1 MKKVLAWLF
10 LFLIHLD
17 LAGQNINTTLGNIS
31 NVCVGDTVLVP
42 VSITMGSGIS
52 TSTISMAID
61 YDTTKLR
68 CISSVSSL
76 NSNIAVGFLSNCG
89 LFSNLTPGIG
99 IFSPTTR
106 RQFRAAWFALSPVAF
121 NGLMFNLRFIVR
133 SSFGGA
139 TPISWDVRTAGNCEY
154 ADELADV
161 IPNCTFV
168 NGSVS
173 MGATSSVLITA
184 QPSGI
189 TNLTAGSNTVFTV
202 SASGTPSP
210 TYQWQELTI
219 GGNWSNLSNGGVYGG
234 VTTASLTITGATI
247 SMNGNQY
254 RVVVSNGCGGASIS
268 SVLNLSVIQG
278 FNIGQVNICLGDT
291 VMVPLTHSPL
301 SGVANASLRLTY
313 NPDSLTYLGFQSL
326 NSAFSGMTI
335 VGGSGSILM
344 DWNTSSNQIIPM
356 GNLVQLRFLVNGSS
370 NLTWDTTQFPCEVS
384 DLNFNV
390 VPLTYGSGS
399 IVQNTKK
406 LTWNRTICQGQ
417 AIVLGTQSY
426 SSSGTFQGRL
436 FGFGGACDT
445 LITLNLSVIPRQVSL
460 PPVTTCANQPYA
472 FNGLLLSAS
481 GTYYDTLTN
490 SLGCDSILQLN
501 LTALPSYNQI
511 QNIVICSGTT
521 YLFGGQN
528 LSSSGTY
535 SHTYSTIGGCDS
547 IVQLNLS
554 VAGTVTISSA
564 NNLNGFCPGGSLRIG
579 LANPIPNST
588 YQWIKDSSVINSA
601 SADTLL
607 VAQTGVYQLIVHVTP
622 TCSVVSNILS
632 ISVLNCNQI
641 SGNLKYDNNSQ
652 TALVGVPVHL
662 RTLLGN
668 IVSSD
673 TTDSLGSYDMR
684 GYNNGTYVL
693 DAQVNYSPGG
703 INSTDALQVTRYFT
717 SLTTFTS
724 LRIKAGDVN
733 GNNISNSAD
742 ALLINRRITGLLP
755 AFSVGAFV
763 NNLPSVNATGNP
775 IVGNLRVL
783 SAGDVNGTYNPLP
796 SAPTI
801 VLDTVYG
808 NGNVGTA
815 VVRFTNPGSGVFERG
830 IVWSS
835 SPNPTVTSSKSV
847 AGKGGF
853 GFTHSFG
860 TIDPNNIQYARA
872 YARTSA
878 GVFYSPER
886 SFTSV
891 PWVRCPGTP
900 SVTDI
905 DGNLYQTV
913 QIGNQCWTQ
922 SNLKVSK
929 FRDGGNIPNITGEI
943 QWEQTHT
950 SSMGGWCNYNND
962 SSNGVTYGKLYNW
975 YAVSDSRGLCP
986 TGWHVPSDEEWTI
999 LTTYLGGTSV
1009 AGGEMK
1015 STTGWIFGGNGTNT
1029 SGFSALPGGIRSGG
1043 SGLFTTL
1050 GNHGD
1055 WWSSTSPCWNCHPW
1069 VYRLENYSAAVTRY
1083 GDTHRSGFSIRCL
1096 KDVVPTVSTTAVSV
1110 INTTSATTGG
1120 DVTQDGGAPVTMRG
1134 VVYGT
1139 SSSPLTSGS
1148 ITNDGSGTGVYTSTL
1163 VGLTP
1168 STTYYVRAYA
1178 TNPVG
1183 TAYGNEVTFTTQA
1196 IPAFTCGTSTVSDVD
1211 GNSYNSVQIGT
1222 QCWTQS
1228 NLKVSKYRNGD
1239 SIPTVYNDLDWASLT
1254 YGAFCILEN
1263 NPIYNGVYG
1272 KLYNH
1277 FAVMDVRGI
1286 CPTGWHVPSD
1296 FEWKILIRHLDASA
1310 DTMCNVNYG
1319 QACVPSTMA
1328 GGMLRNVA
1336 VSGNLGVSGWGQ
1348 PNAGATNSS
1357 GFDALPGGWR
1367 HNTNGAFIGTTDMAY
1382 WWSYKLIN
1390 APSILLM
1397 SNTASIYISQNEDYI
1412 LKTNGNY
1419 VRCLKD

>member
-1 MKKVLAWLF
+1 MKKVLIWLF

-17 LAGQNINTTLGNIS
+17 LAGQNINTTLGNIY

-52 TSTISMAID
+52 TTAISMAID

-68 CISSVSSL
+68 CISSVTSL

-89 LFSNLTPGIG
+89 LFSNLSPGIG

-139 TPISWDVRTAGNCEY
+139 TPISWDVLTAGNCEY
-154 ADELADV
+154 ADEFADV

-168 NGSVS
+168 NG
-173 MGATSSVLITA
+173 GATSSVLITA
-184 QPSGI
+184 QPTGI
-189 TNLTAGSNTVFTV
+189 TNLIAGSNTVFTV

-210 TYQWQELTI
+210 TYQWQELTV
-219 GGNWSNLSNGGVYGG
+219 GGTWSNLSNGGVYGG
-234 VTTASLTITGATI
+234 VTTASLTLTGVTI

-254 RVVVSNGCGGASIS
+254 RVVVSNGCGGLSIS

-278 FNIGQVNICLGDT
+278 FNIGQVNTCLGDT

-344 DWNTSSNQIIPM
+344 DWNNSSNQTIPM

-436 FGFGGACDT
+436 FGVGGACDT

-460 PPVTTCANQPYA
+460 PPVTTCTNQPYS

-481 GTYYDTLTN
+481 GTYYDTLSN

-501 LTALPSYNQI
+501 LTVLPSYNQI

-528 LSSSGTY
+528 LSSTGTY
-535 SHTYSTIGGCDS
+535 SHTYTTIGGCDS

-607 VAQTGVYQLIVHVTP
+607 IAQSGVYQLIVHVTP
-622 TCSVVSNILS
+622 TCSVVSNTLS

-673 TTDSLGSYDMR
+673 TTDSLGNYDMR

-717 SLTTFTS
+717 SLTTLTP

-796 SAPTI
+796 SAPTL

-835 SPNPTVTSSKSV
+835 SPNPTISSSRSV

-853 GFTHSFG
+853 GFSHSFG

-900 SVTDI
+900 SVTDV
-905 DGNLYQTV
+905 DGNIYHTV

-929 FRDGGNIPNITGEI
+929 FRDGGNILNITGEI

-1096 KDVVPTVSTTAVSV
+1096 KDVIPTISTTTVSNVTA
-1110 INTTSATTGG
+1110 TSATTGG
-1120 DVTQDGGAPVTMRG
+1120 DVTQDGGTPVTARG
-1134 VVYGT
+1134 VAYGT
-1139 SSSPLTSGS
+1139 SSSPTTSGS
-1148 ITNDGSGTGVYTSTL
+1148 ITNDGTGTGTYTSTL
-1163 VGLTP
+1163 TGLTP
-1168 STTYYVRAYA
+1168 LTTYYVRAYA
-1178 TNPVG
+1178 TNSVG
-1183 TAYGNEVTFTTQA
+1183 TAYDGNEVSFTTAPLSIGSSYAGGIVFDLDSSGQHGLVCA
-1196 IPAFTCGTSTVSDVD
+1196 PGNQGNYSWGCIGTDIPNTSTAVGTGLSNTNFITFVCTQRPIAASVCADLVLNGYSDWYLPSLSELQLMYSRLHLQGLGGFGGGLYWSSSQVD
-1211 GNSYNSVQIGT
+1211 LNEAWQMNFTGGI
-1222 QCWTQS
+1222 
-1228 NLKVSKYRNGD
+1228 
-1239 SIPTVYNDLDWASLT
+1239 VYN
-1254 YGAFCILEN
+1254 YVN
-1263 NPIYNGVYG
+1263 KNGSNQVR
-1272 KLYNH
+1272 
-1277 FAVMDVRGI
+1277 AVR
-1286 CPTGWHVPSD
+1286 S
-1296 FEWKILIRHLDASA
+1296 F
-1310 DTMCNVNYG
+1310 
-1319 QACVPSTMA
+1319 
-1328 GGMLRNVA
+1328 
-1336 VSGNLGVSGWGQ
+1336 
-1348 PNAGATNSS
+1348 
-1357 GFDALPGGWR
+1357 
-1367 HNTNGAFIGTTDMAY
+1367 
-1382 WWSYKLIN
+1382 
-1390 APSILLM
+1390 
-1397 SNTASIYISQNEDYI
+1397 
-1412 LKTNGNY
+1412 
-1419 VRCLKD
+1419 

>member
-17 LAGQNINTTLGNIS
+17 LAGQTINTTLGNIS

-52 TSTISMAID
+52 TAAISMAID

-68 CISSVSSL
+68 CIGSVTSL
-76 NSNIAVGFLSNCG
+76 NSNIATGFLSICG
-89 LFSNLTPGIG
+89 QYSNLTSGIG
-99 IFSPTTR
+99 IFSPSTR
-106 RQFRAAWFALSPVAF
+106 RQFRAAWFSLTPVAF
-121 NGLMFNLRFIVR
+121 NGLMFNIRFIVR
-133 SSFGGA
+133 SSFGGS
-139 TPISWDVRTAGNCEY
+139 TPISWDVRTPGNCEY
-154 ADELADV
+154 ADEFADV

-202 SASGTPSP
+202 NASGTPSP
-210 TYQWQELTI
+210 TYQWQELTV
-219 GGNWSNLSNGGVYGG
+219 GGTWSNLSNGGVYGG

-254 RVVVSNGCGGASIS
+254 RVVVSNGCGGLSIS
-268 SVLNLSVIQG
+268 SVLNLSVILQG
-278 FNIGQVNICLGDT
+278 FIIGQVNTCLGDT
-291 VMVPLTHSPL
+291 VTVPLTYSAL

-335 VGGSGSILM
+335 VGGSGSILL
-344 DWNTSSNQIIPM
+344 DWNTSSNQTIPM

-436 FGFGGACDT
+436 FGVGGACDT

-460 PPVTTCANQPYA
+460 PPVTTCTNQPYS

-481 GTYYDTLTN
+481 GTYYDTLSN

-501 LTALPSYNQI
+501 LTVLPSYNQI

-528 LSSSGTY
+528 LSSTGTY

-607 VAQTGVYQLIVHVTP
+607 VAQSGVYQLIVHVTP
-622 TCSVVSNILS
+622 TCSVVSNTLS

-673 TTDSLGSYDMR
+673 TTDSLGNYDMR

-717 SLTTFTS
+717 SLTTLTP

-835 SPNPTVTSSKSV
+835 SPNPTVSSSRSV

-853 GFTHSFG
+853 GFSHSFG

-929 FRDGGNIPNITGEI
+929 YRNGDSIPTGLNNSVWASTTNGAFAI
-943 QWEQTHT
+943 
-950 SSMGGWCNYNND
+950 YNND
-962 SSNGVTYGKLYNW
+962 LVNDGLYGRLYNH
-975 YAVSDSRGLCP
+975 YAVTDSRGLCP
-986 TGWHVPSDEEWTI
+986 TGWHVPTDGEWST
-999 LTTYLGGTSV
+999 LDNYLGGSQV
-1009 AGGEMK
+1009 AGGALK
-1015 STTGWIFGGNGTNT
+1015 SMVTLPSLGGWNLPNVGATNS
-1029 SGFSALPGGIRSGG
+1029 SGFTAVPGGVRLSTGDFIHIGYYGGLHSSPLLGTLTWTSYLYYNYGFITRGNYDQQSGV
-1043 SGLFTTL
+1043 S
-1050 GNHGD
+1050 
-1055 WWSSTSPCWNCHPW
+1055 
-1069 VYRLENYSAAVTRY
+1069 V
-1083 GDTHRSGFSIRCL
+1083 RCL
-1096 KDVVPTVSTTAVSV
+1096 KDIFPVVSTASASGITA
-1110 INTTSATTGG
+1110 TSATTGG
-1120 DVTQDGGAPVTMRG
+1120 DVSLDGGTPVTARG
-1134 VVYGT
+1134 VAYGT
-1139 SSSPLTSGS
+1139 SSSPTTSGS
-1148 ITNDGSGTGVYTSTL
+1148 ITNDGTGTGTYTSTL
-1163 VGLTP
+1163 TGLMP

-1178 TNPVG
+1178 TNSVG
-1183 TAYGNEVTFTTQA
+1183 TAYGNEVSFTTAPLSIGSSYAGGIVFDLDSTGQHGLVCAPSNQGNYEWGGCNGTA
-1196 IPAFTCGTSTVSDVD
+1196 IPNTST
-1211 GNSYNSVQIGT
+1211 
-1222 QCWTQS
+1222 
-1228 NLKVSKYRNGD
+1228 
-1239 SIPTVYNDLDWASLT
+1239 
-1254 YGAFCILEN
+1254 
-1263 NPIYNGVYG
+1263 
-1272 KLYNH
+1272 
-1277 FAVMDVRGI
+1277 AVG
-1286 CPTGWHVPSD
+1286 S
-1296 FEWKILIRHLDASA
+1296 
-1310 DTMCNVNYG
+1310 
-1319 QACVPSTMA
+1319 
-1328 GGMLRNVA
+1328 
-1336 VSGNLGVSGWGQ
+1336 
-1348 PNAGATNSS
+1348 GAT
-1357 GFDALPGGWR
+1357 
-1367 HNTNGAFIGTTDMAY
+1367 
-1382 WWSYKLIN
+1382 
-1390 APSILLM
+1390 
-1397 SNTASIYISQNEDYI
+1397 NTASILAGCGQRPIAASVCADLVLNGYSDWYLPSSGELQLMYNRLYLQGLGGFGGGWYWSSSQFNAFHAKYVDFA
-1412 LKTNGNY
+1412 NGNVY
-1419 VRCLKD
+1419 YYYKYYITQVRAVRAF

>member
-17 LAGQNINTTLGNIS
+17 LAGQNINTTLGTIS

-52 TSTISMAID
+52 TTAISMAID

-68 CISSVSSL
+68 CISTVSSL

-133 SSFGGA
+133 SSFVGS

-154 ADELADV
+154 ADEFADV

-173 MGATSSVLITA
+173 MGSHITA
-184 QPSGI
+184 QPIGN

-202 SASGTPSP
+202 SASGIPSP

-219 GGNWSNLSNGGVYGG
+219 GGNWSNLSNGGIYGG

-254 RVVVSNGCGGASIS
+254 RVIVSNGCGGPSIS

-278 FNIGQVNICLGDT
+278 FNIGQVNTCLGDT
-291 VMVPLTHSPL
+291 VTVSLTYSAL

-313 NPDSLTYLGFQSL
+313 NPDSLTYLGFQAL

-335 VGGSGSILM
+335 GGGSGSILM
-344 DWNTSSNQIIPM
+344 DWNTSTNQAIPM

-436 FGFGGACDT
+436 FGVGGACDT

-622 TCSVVSNILS
+622 TCSVVSNTLS

-673 TTDSLGSYDMR
+673 TTDSLGNYDMR

-717 SLTTFTS
+717 SLTTLTP

-835 SPNPTVTSSKSV
+835 SPNPTISSNKSV

-872 YARTSA
+872 YARTSV
-878 GVFYSPER
+878 GVYYSPER
-886 SFTSV
+886 SFT
-891 PWVRCPGTP
+891 PIPGLRCPGTP

-905 DGNLYQTV
+905 DGNLYHTV

-922 SNLKVSK
+922 GNLKVSK
-929 FRDGGNIPNITGEI
+929 YRNGDAIPTYLIPNSWRNTNVGAYRYLFDDSTSIT
-943 QWEQTHT
+943 QTRF
-950 SSMGGWCNYNND
+950 GR
-962 SSNGVTYGKLYNW
+962 LYNHF
-975 YAVSDSRGLCP
+975 AVMDSRGLCP
-986 TGWHVPSDEEWTI
+986 TGWHVPSDSEWTV
-999 LTTYLGGTSV
+999 LANFLGGSTI
-1009 AGGEMK
+1009 AGGALK
-1015 STTGWIFGGNGTNT
+1015 STEVQGVSPAGWISPNTGATNS
-1029 SGFSALPGGIRSGG
+1029 SGFSALPSHYLYF
-1043 SGLFTTL
+1043 S
-1050 GNHGD
+1050 GD
-1055 WWSSTSPCWNCHPW
+1055 WHGTAGSMCQWWTSTISGSWPWSRNLSFNSAVLDRWNNTNHP
-1069 VYRLENYSAAVTRY
+1069 TY
-1083 GDTHRSGFSIRCL
+1083 GNSIRCL
-1096 KDVVPTVSTTAVSV
+1096 KDVVPSVSTTAVSNV
-1110 INTTSATTGG
+1110 TATSATTGG
-1120 DVTQDGGAPVTMRG
+1120 DVSQDGGAPVTARG
-1134 VVYGT
+1134 VAYGT
-1139 SSSPLTSGS
+1139 SSSPSTSGS
-1148 ITNDGSGTGVYTSTL
+1148 ITNDGTGTGVFTSTL
-1163 VGLTP
+1163 TGLNP

-1178 TNPVG
+1178 TNSVG
-1183 TAYGNEVTFTTQA
+1183 TAYGNEVSFTTAPLSIGSSYAGGIVFDLDSSGQHGLVCA
-1196 IPAFTCGTSTVSDVD
+1196 PGNQGNYSWGCIGTDIPNTSTAV
-1211 GNSYNSVQIGT
+1211 GT
-1222 QCWTQS
+1222 GLS
-1228 NLKVSKYRNGD
+1228 
-1239 SIPTVYNDLDWASLT
+1239 
-1254 YGAFCILEN
+1254 
-1263 NPIYNGVYG
+1263 
-1272 KLYNH
+1272 
-1277 FAVMDVRGI
+1277 
-1286 CPTGWHVPSD
+1286 
-1296 FEWKILIRHLDASA
+1296 
-1310 DTMCNVNYG
+1310 
-1319 QACVPSTMA
+1319 
-1328 GGMLRNVA
+1328 
-1336 VSGNLGVSGWGQ
+1336 
-1348 PNAGATNSS
+1348 
-1357 GFDALPGGWR
+1357 
-1367 HNTNGAFIGTTDMAY
+1367 NTNFITFVCTQRPIAASVCADLVLNGYSDWYLPSLGELQLMYSRLHLQGLGGFGGGLY
-1382 WWSYKLIN
+1382 WSSSQLDLIEAWHMNFTGGIVYSYVNKN
-1390 APSILLM
+1390 G
-1397 SNTASIYISQNEDYI
+1397 SNQ
-1412 LKTNGNY
+1412 
-1419 VRCLKD
+1419 VRAVRSF

>member
-1 MKKVLAWLF
+1 MKKVLIWLF

-17 LAGQNINTTLGNIS
+17 LAGQNINTTLGTIS

-42 VSITMGSGIS
+42 VSITMGLGIS
-52 TSTISMAID
+52 VSAIGLSID

-76 NSNIAVGFLSNCG
+76 NSNIATGFLSNCG

-99 IFSPTTR
+99 IFSPSTR
-106 RQFRAAWFALSPVAF
+106 RQFRAAWFSLTPVAF
-121 NGLMFNLRFIVR
+121 NGLMFNIRFIVR
-133 SSFGGA
+133 SSFVGS

-154 ADELADV
+154 ADEFADV

-173 MGATSSVLITA
+173 MGSTSSVLITA
-184 QPSGI
+184 QPIGN

-202 SASGTPSP
+202 SASGIPSP

-219 GGNWSNLSNGGVYGG
+219 GGNWSNLSNGGIYGG

-247 SMNGNQY
+247 SMNGNQF
-254 RVVVSNGCGGASIS
+254 RVIVSNGCGGPSIS

-278 FNIGQVNICLGDT
+278 FNIGQVNTCLGDT

-344 DWNTSSNQIIPM
+344 DWNNSSNQTIPM
-356 GNLVQLRFLVNGSS
+356 GNLVQLKFLVNGSS

-436 FGFGGACDT
+436 FGVGGACDT

-501 LTALPSYNQI
+501 LTVLPSYNQI

-528 LSSSGTY
+528 LSSTGTY
-535 SHTYSTIGGCDS
+535 SHNYSTIGGCDS

-554 VAGTVTISSA
+554 VAGTVTISSG

-607 VAQTGVYQLIVHVTP
+607 VAQSGVYQLIVHVTP
-622 TCSVVSNILS
+622 TCSVVSNTLS

-673 TTDSLGSYDMR
+673 TTDSLGNYDMR

-717 SLTTFTS
+717 SLTTLTP

-763 NNLPSVNATGNP
+763 NNLPSVSATGNP

-796 SAPTI
+796 SAPTLA
-801 VLDTVYG
+801 LDTVYG

-835 SPNPTVTSSKSV
+835 SPNPTISSNKSV

-886 SFTSV
+886 SFT
-891 PWVRCPGTP
+891 PIPGLRCPGTP
-900 SVTDI
+900 SVMDI
-905 DGNLYQTV
+905 DGNLY
-913 QIGNQCWTQ
+913 
-922 SNLKVSK
+922 
-929 FRDGGNIPNITGEI
+929 
-943 QWEQTHT
+943 HT
-950 SSMGGWCNYNND
+950 
-962 SSNGVTYGKLYNW
+962 
-975 YAVSDSRGLCP
+975 
-986 TGWHVPSDEEWTI
+986 
-999 LTTYLGGTSV
+999 
-1009 AGGEMK
+1009 
-1015 STTGWIFGGNGTNT
+1015 
-1029 SGFSALPGGIRSGG
+1029 
-1043 SGLFTTL
+1043 
-1050 GNHGD
+1050 
-1055 WWSSTSPCWNCHPW
+1055 
-1069 VYRLENYSAAVTRY
+1069 
-1083 GDTHRSGFSIRCL
+1083 
-1096 KDVVPTVSTTAVSV
+1096 
-1110 INTTSATTGG
+1110 
-1120 DVTQDGGAPVTMRG
+1120 
-1134 VVYGT
+1134 
-1139 SSSPLTSGS
+1139 
-1148 ITNDGSGTGVYTSTL
+1148 
-1163 VGLTP
+1163 
-1168 STTYYVRAYA
+1168 
-1178 TNPVG
+1178 
-1183 TAYGNEVTFTTQA
+1183 
-1196 IPAFTCGTSTVSDVD
+1196 
-1211 GNSYNSVQIGT
+1211 VQIGT

-1239 SIPTVYNDLDWASLT
+1239 AIPTGLSNTAWQNTTA
-1254 YGAFCILEN
+1254 GAYAIYDN
-1263 NPIYNGVYG
+1263 NPVNDGLYG

-1277 FAVMDVRGI
+1277 YAVMDNRGL
-1286 CPTGWHVPSD
+1286 CPTGWHVPTD
-1296 FEWKILIRHLDASA
+1296 GEWNVMVKYLDPYA
-1310 DTMCNVNYG
+1310 DTGTIGWQN
-1319 QACVPSTMA
+1319 TTA
-1328 GGMLRNVA
+1328 GGALKSTTTQPT
-1336 VSGNLGVSGWGQ
+1336 SGGWNS
-1348 PNAGATNSS
+1348 PNSGATNSS
-1357 GFDALPGGWR
+1357 GFSAGPGGLRASHDGSFYFLGIYGVWWTSSNTWPYSNYAWAR
-1367 HNTNGAFIGTTDMAY
+1367 YLYHGPESIYRGYDGRPSAFSVRCLKNTLPQVNTNPVSNVTTTTVMASGEVISEGAQNTVRGFCYATISNPTLSNDTTVNGTGLGAYSGTLQNLTPSTTYYVRAYTTNSVGTAYGNEVTFTTTPLAIGMSYAGGIVFDLDSTGQHGLVCAPFDQGGVPWGCYRTDIPNTSTAVG
-1382 WWSYKLIN
+1382 SG
-1390 APSILLM
+1390 AT
-1397 SNTASIYISQNEDYI
+1397 NTASIMAGCGQRPIAASVCADLVLNGYSDWYLPSLGELQLMYGRLQTQGLGGFWSNYYWSSSQSSLDNAWGMSFLYGFVNNDR
-1412 LKTNGNY
+1412 KNY
-1419 VRCLKD
+1419 GDQVRAVRAF